1 TDAPVYSTENPTRS
15 VQAENLAHVLY
26 TSGSTGTPKGVSV
39 TQRAVLRLVKNTTYL
54 DFSAQERFLQLA
66 PLSFDASSLEI
77 WGSLLNGACLV
88 LCPVQ
93 KPSLA
98 ELAQILTDEQ
108 ISTLWLT
115 AGIFHQMVDTHLEP
129 LAQVKYVLS
138 GGDVLSP
145 THVERLLRH
154 NPTITLIDG
163 YGPTENTTFTTCYQI
178 TASEDF
184 TKSIPIGYPIA
195 NTSVYVLDK
204 HMQLVPQGVVG
215 ELYTGGDGLARGYL
229 YHPDLTAERF
239 VPHPYAT
246 REGERLYRTGDLVRY
261 RDDGCLEVIGRRDLQ
276 VKVRGFRIEPGEIE
290 AILTEHPA
298 VNEAIVLSRD
308 YQGHKQ
314 ILAYVVV

>member
-1 TDAPVYSTENPTRS
+1 PQERLNFLITDAQLAYILVSAAFSTRLAELTRATPVQILSYEATDAPVYSTENPTRS

-154 NPTITLIDG
+154 
-163 YGPTENTTFTTCYQI
+163 
-178 TASEDF
+178 
-184 TKSIPIGYPIA
+184 
-195 NTSVYVLDK
+195 
-204 HMQLVPQGVVG
+204 
-215 ELYTGGDGLARGYL
+215 
-229 YHPDLTAERF
+229 
-239 VPHPYAT
+239 
-246 REGERLYRTGDLVRY
+246 
-261 RDDGCLEVIGRRDLQ
+261 
-276 VKVRGFRIEPGEIE
+276 
-290 AILTEHPA
+290 
-298 VNEAIVLSRD
+298 
-308 YQGHKQ
+308 
-314 ILAYVVV
+314 